1 MQKYMPSS
9 QFNCYLII
17 ITITIVDRKSTRL
30 NSSHLGISYAV
41 FCLKKKSTRL
51 NSSHLGISY
60 AVFCLKKKKTHQRK
74 AACHVADR
82 NDELVEQNTVDR
94 RYLFRCKM
102 RERRQMNLDH
112 GSYERR

>member
-60 AVFCLKKKKTHQRK
+60 AGFCLKTKRHAGRNAPGSKQTATRTRLTNGPG
-74 AACHVADR
+74 ADSSASSGHR
-82 NDELVEQNTVDR
+82 SLV
-94 RYLFRCKM
+94 
-102 RERRQMNLDH
+102 
-112 GSYERR
+112 

>member
-60 AVFCLKKKKTHQRK
+60 AVFCLEKKREYVLGIDEPSRLTQHASLLARHNCATVASDHD
-74 AACHVADR
+74 AAH
-82 NDELVEQNTVDR
+82 E
-94 RYLFRCKM
+94 
-102 RERRQMNLDH
+102 
-112 GSYERR
+112 

>member
-60 AVFCLKKKKTHQRK
+60 AVFCLKKKNSRCQYLQFQY
-74 AACHVADR
+74 HVWWCR
-82 NDELVEQNTVDR
+82 VELCRQCVTVSLTCVR
-94 RYLFRCKM
+94 SS
-102 RERRQMNLDH
+102 
-112 GSYERR
+112 GT

>member
-60 AVFCLKKKKTHQRK
+60 AVFCLKNK
-74 AACHVADR
+74 
-82 NDELVEQNTVDR
+82 N
-94 RYLFRCKM
+94 
-102 RERRQMNLDH
+102 RERHHKPENTCDVWRSVNLLKH
-112 GSYERR
+112 GQYQEHNSTTERDM

>member
-60 AVFCLKKKKTHQRK
+60 AVFCLKKNITRSKSHRG
-74 AACHVADR
+74 
-82 NDELVEQNTVDR
+82 
-94 RYLFRCKM
+94 RYLTADYPVPLGTVIVIRPD
-102 RERRQMNLDH
+102 LAI
-112 GSYERR
+112 SYFSQ

>member
-60 AVFCLKKKKTHQRK
+60 AVFCLKKKKISYTQSCVERWKLRSLHGMQATGRYTSVLYTNS
-74 AACHVADR
+74 ATSACSSVA
-82 NDELVEQNTVDR
+82 
-94 RYLFRCKM
+94 
-102 RERRQMNLDH
+102 H
-112 GSYERR
+112 